1 MSINLH
7 AGLDIIFYENY
18 VEIKSYLK
26 KSKLGNNDWLF
37 IFVVR
42 QHRAK
47 FVGSIETGDFIWT
60 FVHTDGGKLTRNLA
74 PVASPGGESV

>member
-26 KSKLGNNDWLF
+26 KKAN
-37 IFVVR
+37 
-42 QHRAK
+42 
-47 FVGSIETGDFIWT
+47 
-60 FVHTDGGKLTRNLA
+60 
-74 PVASPGGESV
+74 

>member
-1 MSINLH
+1 MI
-7 AGLDIIFYENY
+7 Y
-18 VEIKSYLK
+18 
-26 KSKLGNNDWLF
+26 LF

-47 FVGSIETGDFIWT
+47 FVGSFEPGDFIWT

>member
-26 KSKLGNNDWLF
+26 KKSKLGNND
-37 IFVVR
+37 
-42 QHRAK
+42 
-47 FVGSIETGDFIWT
+47 
-60 FVHTDGGKLTRNLA
+60 
-74 PVASPGGESV
+74 